1 MNPSTIE
8 TLSHFTQVGGPSL
21 IPRSS
26 CWQVG
31 SFVWTHLTN
40 LLETESPHKQAIRDV
55 LENEL
60 LMKEFSMDRRKFSR
74 NYELS
79 FFSEKFNLGG
89 VYESN
94 VIWSSNSFIPRFVG
108 QFSPS
113 APATPVQLV
122 YFAVKKC
129 F

>member
-1 MNPSTIE
+1 M
-8 TLSHFTQVGGPSL
+8 
-21 IPRSS
+21 
-26 CWQVG
+26 
-31 SFVWTHLTN
+31 WTHLTN